1 MAQRYYI
8 GQIGGQGLQ
17 TDLKPYAIPDD
28 AFTELNNAYVFR
40 GRVRKR
46 FGARLMEG
54 TDAQISGL
62 EQIQSRLKINL
73 GNTDGSGN
81 FSGTVPGV
89 IFGIGQAFSVIDPIR
104 TPFPHPKDN
113 FFTVYQLGT
122 PAAMLKTGTAT
133 VATYNTSN
141 GAVVING
148 AAATAPVYFYPA
160 QPVMGFGTYQQPD
173 INVEQTIAF
182 DTQFAYQFSANG
194 WERLGTVL
202 FTGDNSKFFW
212 STNWRGSTSSSILF
226 FVSNYNTGTTLNNS
240 DKMYYWDGAN
250 WTAFN
255 PGFTSGTA
263 TNIILSARV
272 ILPFKDRLLLL
283 NVVENTGMAPGTN
296 ATYVN
301 RCRFSWNGDPTN
313 AGAFYEN
320 VTGSGGYIDAPTKEA
335 IVTAQFLK
343 DRLIVYFE
351 NSTWELVYTGNQ
363 VLPFVWQQ
371 INTELGAE
379 STFSQ
384 VPFDKMVLGVGNVGI
399 HACTGNSVERIDQKI
414 PDEVFKIH
422 NNNQG
427 PQRVAGI
434 RDYYTEMVYWTFP
447 GEDRSD
453 NFPFNNR
460 VLTYNYRNNC
470 WGFNDDSITAFGY
483 FQTTI
488 SGTLTGLTWAQSDTI
503 TWEDSSF
510 AWNSAINQAKFRNIV
525 CGNQEGY
532 TFLIATD
539 ASGDGITNNSQSL
552 QIDNFTYNTIFTT
565 MKVTNHN
572 LSLGD
577 YVKVEDCQGSTT
589 LNNNIYRV
597 YSVTDNATIV
607 LDTSVTPPSGTYTGA
622 GTLIKVTPI
631 NFQTKQF
638 NFYANTGRNTY
649 IQRVDFLVDRT
660 KSGECTV
667 DFGLSSSPF
676 GQLFAGELTGSNLG
690 TYVLETS
697 PYALSAFENQQDRLW
712 HPVYF
717 QADGEYV
724 QFFFG
729 LSNTQALN
737 PEIAEADFQLHAMV
751 IHAQP
756 TSYRLQ

>member
-17 TDLKPYAIPDD
+17 TDLKPFAIPDD
-28 AFTELNNAYVFR
+28 AFEELNNAYVFR

-62 EQIQSRLKINL
+62 EQIQSRLKINI
-73 GNTDGSGN
+73 GTTNAITGN
-81 FSGTVPGV
+81 FSGTVPGA
-89 IFGIGQAFSVIDPIR
+89 IFKIGQAFSIGDQ
-104 TPFPHPKDN
+104 
-113 FFTVYQLGT
+113 FFTVYQTGT
-122 PAAMLKTGTAT
+122 PAAMLKTGAAT

-148 AAATAPVYFYPA
+148 AALNTAVYFYPA
-160 QPVMGFGTYQQPD
+160 EPVMGFGTYQQPD
-173 INVEQTIAF
+173 INIEQTIAF
-182 DTQFAYQFSANG
+182 DTQFAYQFAANG
-194 WERLGTVL
+194 WERLGTVV
-202 FTGDNSKFFW
+202 FTGNDTNFFW

-226 FVSNYNTGTTLNNS
+226 FVSNYHTVSTLNDS
-240 DKMYYWDGAN
+240 DKMYYWDGAT

-263 TNIILSARV
+263 TNTILSARV

-283 NVVENTGMAPGTN
+283 NVVENTGGAPGTN

-301 RCRFSWNGDPTN
+301 RCRFSWNGDPTA

-351 NSTWELVYTGNQ
+351 DSTWELVYTQNQ

-399 HACTGNSVERIDQKI
+399 HACTGNNVERIDQKI

-422 NNNQG
+422 NNNNG
-427 PQRVAGI
+427 PQRVGGI

-447 GEDRSD
+447 DENRSD
-453 NFPFNNR
+453 DFPFNNR

-470 WGFNDDSITAFGY
+470 WAFNDDSITAFGY
-483 FQTTI
+483 FQTTV
-488 SGTLTGLTWAQSDTI
+488 SGTLTGLTWAQANTI
-503 TWEDSSF
+503 TWGDANF
-510 AWNSAINQAKFRNIV
+510 AWNSAANQAKFRNVIA
-525 CGNQEGY
+525 GNQEGY
-532 TFLIATD
+532 TFIIDPEL
-539 ASGDGITNNSQSL
+539 SVNSQSL
-552 QIDNFTYNTIFTT
+552 QINNFTYNTLFTT

-572 LSLGD
+572 LEEGD

-589 LNNNIYRV
+589 LNDNIYRV

-607 LDTSVTPPSGTYTGA
+607 LDTSLTPPSGTYTGA
-622 GTLIKVTPI
+622 GTLTKVTPV
-631 NFQTKQF
+631 NFKTKQF
-638 NFYANTGRNTY
+638 NFYANSGRNTY

-660 KSGECTV
+660 DDGECTV
-667 DFGLSSSPF
+667 DFGVSSNPN
-676 GQLFAGELTGSNLG
+676 GQLFQGQLNGCNLG
-690 TYVLETS
+690 TYVLETK
-697 PYALSAFENQQDRLW
+697 PYALVPFEDEQDRLW

-724 QFFFG
+724 QFFFY
-729 LSNTQALN
+729 LSNDQSLDVN
-737 PEIAEADFQLHAMV
+737 IAESDFQLHAMI

-756 TSYRLQ
+756 SASRLS